1 MREDD
6 LFFFD
11 PVSFLANE
19 FELRLQDK
27 AGSASSEVVESR
39 RNWHAVIGTAAE
51 GLVGRIPSHIVLFEP
66 VKEALEGLLLQTG
79 YAKVG

>member
-6 LFFFD
+6 LYFLD
-11 PVSFLANE
+11 PVAFLVNE
-19 FELRLQDK
+19 FELRLQEK
-27 AGSASSEVVESR
+27 AGSAFTAVVGSR
-39 RNWHAVIGTAAE
+39 RDWHDLIGTAAE

-66 VKEALEGLLLQTG
+66 VKEALEGLLWQTG

>member
-1 MREDD
+1 VREDD
-6 LFFFD
+6 LYFLD
-11 PVSFLANE
+11 PVAFLANE
-19 FELRLQDK
+19 FELRLREK
-27 AGSASSEVVESR
+27 GVSASNEVVGSR
-39 RNWHAVIGTAAE
+39 RDWHDLIGTAAE